1 MASRAVESDEPIF
14 KFFEALG
21 IKGIDYVSS
30 FNIIF
35 KANSIATVEITYFL
49 KEDSCEK
56 LIELAKQYYLIEKED
71 GTDKKE

>member
-1 MASRAVESDEPIF
+1 MATIADDRTIF

-30 FNIIF
+30 FNITF

-49 KEDSCEK
+49 KEDTCEK
-56 LIELAKQYYLIEKED
+56 LIELAKQYILIEKES
-71 GTDKKE
+71 GENENK